1 MTAKYPEA
9 MIADPERVTSYI
21 GRYGNAI
28 ETVEGANIASL
39 LLTSLNAISCDRMRE
54 GILRALLGPEDPDFC
69 TELCSEEPV
78 DASPSDA
85 LRCERPDA
93 GPPTTPVHEKKSTRR
108 IQSKKSK
115 LVRFK
120 SSPCS
125 FTVNKTAVS
134 VKVGVTTSPIHNA
147 LTQAS
152 ASSTA
157 TEDVIPTERN
167 SSRREI
173 QDRYCFRA
181 TSILKAPKY
190 RQWGV

>member
-1 MTAKYPEA
+1 

-21 GRYGNAI
+21 GRYGNAF

-54 GILRALLGPEDPDFC
+54 GILHALLGPEDPDFC

-85 LRCERPDA
+85 LGCERPHA
-93 GPPTTPVHEKKSTRR
+93 SPPATPVHEKKSTWR

-134 VKVGVTTSPIHNA
+134 VKVGVTTSPITTPSHRPA
-147 LTQAS
+147 PVQLQRRMLFQPSATVRKGKFRIGTVSVRQAS
-152 ASSTA
+152 SKHQSI
-157 TEDVIPTERN
+157 DSGVYKV
-167 SSRREI
+167 EI
-173 QDRYCFRA
+173 
-181 TSILKAPKY
+181 
-190 RQWGV
+190 